1 MDQDAN
7 EDEMSFQDSKHQQLQ
22 REYAEMPDEKLLARF
37 REGSED
43 AATAL
48 YFRYASRLQNL
59 ADNQS
64 APRMAVRMD
73 TEGVV
78 QSVFRTFFRRAKSG
92 QYEVADGED
101 LWNLFLV
108 IALNKIRT
116 TAKHHRAQKRDVE
129 KTQTLADS
137 AGTPN
142 ASTDIREEEALNVLK
157 LTINELLEKLP
168 NSNKDIVF
176 LRIDGFEVSEIAE
189 KTGRA
194 KRTVERI
201 IQNFKRRLKEI
212 IDQNNG

>member
-22 REYAEMPDEKLLARF
+22 REYAEMPDEKLLARC